1 MAKKRFKPKHKRY
14 PDKNQQALNER
25 NDDQIVP
32 RAVSHSIDALQ
43 RWALATAN
51 IPQSGCR
58 YNEVEIVDRIRA
70 RYENQTTPSLSENID
85 DELCAELARSDQA
98 LYTSQSKER
107 DQPVSHAGLSDRSA
121 AVSHEG
127 FEADLHQDK
136 RRRVEAPGTED
147 VEMSDGYA
155 LSSGRNL
162 TSENKAETSNK
173 ATKTTKTTTF
183 VDLTEECGVERR

>member
-14 PDKNQQALNER
+14 PDKNQQALDER
-25 NDDQIVP
+25 NDDQIAP

-43 RWALATAN
+43 LWALATAN

-58 YNEVEIVDRIRA
+58 DNEVEMVDRIRD
-70 RYENQTTPSLSENID
+70 RYGNQTTPLLSGNID
-85 DELCAELARSDQA
+85 NELCAELARSDQT

-107 DQPVSHAGLSDRSA
+107 DPPVSHAGLSGRST

-136 RRRVEAPGTED
+136 RHRAEAPGAED

-155 LSSGRNL
+155 LSSERNL
-162 TSENKAETSNK
+162 ASDNKVETSNK
-173 ATKTTKTTTF
+173 ATKTTTF
-183 VDLTEECGVERR
+183 VDLTED